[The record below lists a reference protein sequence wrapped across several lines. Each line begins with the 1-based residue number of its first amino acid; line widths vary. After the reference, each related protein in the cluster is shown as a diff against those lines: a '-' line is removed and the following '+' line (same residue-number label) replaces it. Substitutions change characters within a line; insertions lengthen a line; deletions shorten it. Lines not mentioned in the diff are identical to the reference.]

1 MFAFDVAYEM
11 GKDRITEL
19 LGQKVAQ
26 FKVDGSKRS
35 PRHPFFARPQM
46 VTLPPMEWK
55 GPQGPVAIQRAVK
68 ILPIGAISITISV
81 PFAVDSLTELVP
93 MHDLDLG
100 ERTLHQEVRCL
111 AEKVYSELRPY
122 MLRPLE
128 YLPEEEAYTVF
139 CLETGPALGEATEA
153 ERWLEESQREVAALL
168 TQESEVEMLS
178 DQEAAE
184 STCRYL
190 SYYRNDLIVLDWD
203 AALLIDEPDDFAEAL
218 YVLELANLNLAELEA
233 YDRLLD
239 RALERSYRDMRDRSY
254 RGRRETL
261 HELRELRIDM
271 ARYNDELNNITKF
284 FGDWHLARVYEAISS
299 RFHLPQWN
307 KNIEAKLQTLD
318 NIYQLLQ
325 HDQSNRWMLI
335 LETTIVLLFIID
347 LVILFTGSK

>member
-11 GKDRITEL
+11 GKERITEL

-26 FKVDGSKRS
+26 FKVDASKRS

-46 VTLPPMEWK
+46 VVLPPMEWK
-55 GPQGPVAIQRAVK
+55 GPQGAVAVQRAVK

-111 AEKVYSELRPY
+111 AERVYSELRPY
-122 MLRPLE
+122 MRPLE

-139 CLETGPALGEATEA
+139 CLETGPALGEVTDA

-168 TQESEVEMLS
+168 TQESEVGLLS

-190 SYYRNDLIVLDWD
+190 SYYRNDLVVLDWD

-284 FGDWHLARVYEAISS
+284 FGDWHLARVYEAISG

-307 KNIEAKLQTLD
+307 KNIESKLQTLD